1 MVIIPIFPNFIIY
14 TLPTKTIKENDM
26 DEFIERIM
34 GLFMGIIA
42 FLIAIAMVGFV
53 IGFLEGLLK

>member
-1 MVIIPIFPNFIIY
+1 
-14 TLPTKTIKENDM
+14 M
-26 DEFIERIM
+26 DEFIERVM
-34 GLFMGIIA
+34 GLFVSIIA